1 MQYTKMQHTNLN
13 DLSVFVEVARANGFR
28 AAADNLN
35 LGAGSVSETIKR
47 IETRLGVR
55 LIERT
60 TRKISLTTAGE
71 RLFKRS
77 VNALADLASAL
88 DDVGEDQQ
96 TVTGTLRLSAPRS
109 SSPFFLDEVIARF
122 GKNFPEVR
130 VEVMYDDEKVDLV
143 TAGVDAVIRS
153 QTLLEKET
161 HALEIGPEIEMA
173 LVASPDYLER
183 MGTPKKPADLTHH
196 DGICFA
202 FGRADSLAPWTFVE
216 GKNAPYAVPPKPR
229 MIVNDLVSM
238 INFAKAGLGLAYVYK
253 KPAEPDIHSGE
264 LITLFDR
271 KVPALPRYT
280 INYLTKRH
288 MPARLR
294 AFIELAKQT

>member
-1 MQYTKMQHTNLN
+1 MQHANLN

-35 LGAGSVSETIKR
+35 LGAGSVSATVQR
-47 IETRLGVR
+47 IESRLGVR

-71 RLFKRS
+71 QLFKRS
-77 VNALADLASAL
+77 VTALAELTSAL
-88 DDVGEDQQ
+88 DDVGGDQRI
-96 TVTGTLRLSAPRS
+96 VSGTLRLSAPRS
-109 SSPFFLDEVIARF
+109 SSPFFLDELIASF
-122 GKNFPEVR
+122 GATYPEVR

-143 TAGVDAVIRS
+143 TAGVDAAIRS

-161 HALEIGPEIEMA
+161 YAVEIGPKLEMA

-183 MGTPKKPADLTHH
+183 VGTPKKPTDLTHH

-202 FGRADSLAPWTFVE
+202 FGRADRLAPWIFAE
-216 GKNAPYAVPPKPR
+216 GKKAPYAVSPKAR

-238 INFAKAGLGLAYVYK
+238 INFAKAGLGLTYVYK
-253 KPAEPDIHSGE
+253 KPAEPYIQSGE
-264 LITLFDR
+264 LVTLFDR
-271 KVPALPRYT
+271 KVPALSRYT

-294 AFIELAKQT
+294 TFIELAKKQQAT

>member
-1 MQYTKMQHTNLN
+1 MQHANLN

-35 LGAGSVSETIKR
+35 LGAGSVSETVQR
-47 IETRLGVR
+47 IESRLGVR

-71 RLFKRS
+71 QLFKRS
-77 VNALADLASAL
+77 VTALAELASAL
-88 DDVGEDQQ
+88 DDVGGDQRI
-96 TVTGTLRLSAPRS
+96 VSGTLRLSAPRS
-109 SSPFFLDEVIARF
+109 SSPFFLDELIASF
-122 GKNFPEVR
+122 GATYPEVR

-143 TAGVDAVIRS
+143 TAGVDAAIRS

-161 HALEIGPEIEMA
+161 YAVEIGPKLEMA

-183 MGTPKKPADLTHH
+183 VGTPKKPTDLTHH

-202 FGRADSLAPWTFVE
+202 FGRADRLAPWTFAE
-216 GKNAPYAVPPKPR
+216 GKKAPYAVSPKAR

-238 INFAKAGLGLAYVYK
+238 INFAKAGLGLTYVYK
-253 KPAEPDIHSGE
+253 KPAEPYIQSGE
-264 LITLFDR
+264 LVTLFDR
-271 KVPALPRYT
+271 KVPALSRYT

-294 AFIELAKQT
+294 TFIELAKKQQAT